1 MKVIVIGAGPAGL
14 AAAHAA
20 VGLQAEVTILAPARM
35 TPQDGPL
42 LLQRP
47 IPGINTDHPDG
58 TVHQY
63 VIGGSILQYRYKL
76 YGDINIRIN
85 GDILVPQYH
94 AWQHRETY
102 EKLWHMYS
110 GMITDYV
117 LTPKEMR
124 NIHRDADLVVSTAN
138 AYKMCTVGHH
148 FLFKEVGVTPEF
160 SYPDQP
166 DNTIIFN
173 AAPSPAWVRS
183 SRVFGVPVTEWAVGS
198 EHGMPTNARIIQ
210 KPIST
215 DCDCYPQ
222 ILRTG
227 RFGAW
232 KNEVWIDTAYWD
244 TYGAIVSATR
254 QDIRDIV
261 DPQPETACTP
271 EDSDPEYGNVIL
283 EDKGDEFDRQPE
295 PVHDMHSDQQQAL
308 HRSHGARHRLRARQQ
323 TM

>member
-20 VGLQAEVTILAPARM
+20 TGQKADVTILAPARM
-35 TPQDGPL
+35 TPQEGPL

-58 TVHQY
+58 TIHQV

-76 YGDINIRIN
+76 YGDINVGIN
-85 GDILVPQYH
+85 GDILRQHYH
-94 AWQHRETY
+94 AWRHRETY
-102 EKLWHMYS
+102 ERLWQLYS
-110 GMITDYV
+110 GLITDYV
-117 LTPKEMR
+117 LTPREMR
-124 NIHRDADLVVSTAN
+124 NIHREADLVVSTAS
-138 AYKMCTVGHH
+138 AQTMCTVGHH
-148 FLFKEVGVTPEF
+148 FLYKEVGVTPEF

-173 AAPSPAWVRS
+173 AAPAPAWVRS

-198 EHGMPTNARIIQ
+198 QHGMPTNARIIR

-215 DCDCYPQ
+215 DCDCYTN

-244 TYGAIVSATR
+244 TYSAIESINSAH
-254 QDIRDIV
+254 IRDIGDLYPNQV
-261 DPQPETACTP
+261 NISIPKDM
-271 EDSDPEYGNVIL
+271 
-283 EDKGDEFDRQPE
+283 GDEFDRQPE
-295 PVHDMHSDQQQAL
+295 PVPDLHGNQQQGL
-308 HRSHGARHRLRARQQ
+308 YRTYRARHHISAR
-323 TM
+323 